1 MLRKRLTTF
10 GIIAVIG
17 LTCSSAWGFDGQRK
31 GFVVGGGL
39 GVAPS
44 ASYSIEIGPFAEN
57 KAGAGLNLIIG
68 YAWDEANMIV
78 YEGSIAGYETDKL
91 SIETTF
97 LTARGD
103 QRVTQG
109 FNGLAWYHYFG
120 STGKTFFSVIGL
132 GAYAFDIEDVE
143 SNKIGRAFLA
153 GAGYEFTR
161 HFGIILQ
168 FSAGE
173 TTLNG
178 VGFTH
183 SHLNV
188 LITVVAF

>member
-1 MLRKRLTTF
+1 MIRKRLTTI
-10 GIIAVIG
+10 GLVAVIG
-17 LTCSSAWGFDGQRK
+17 LSCSSAWGFDGQRK
-31 GFVVGGGL
+31 GFVFGGGL

-44 ASYSIEIGPFAEN
+44 ASYSVEIGSFAEN
-57 KAGAGLNLIIG
+57 RAGAALNLIIG

-78 YEGSIAGYETDKL
+78 YEGNVTSYETGRL

-109 FNGLAWYHYFG
+109 FNGLAWYHYYGVAG
-120 STGKTFFSVIGL
+120 SSFYSILGL
-132 GAYAFDIEDVE
+132 GAYVFDIEDLEPNDV
-143 SNKIGRAFLA
+143 GRALLA
-153 GAGYEFTR
+153 GVGYEFER
-161 HFGIILQ
+161 HFGVSLY

-183 SHLNV
+183 SHLSA